1 MFGYIDPKH
10 QKPGYEMSAEQ
21 PSAKNS
27 GKMALINARLLDPS
41 SKLDEMGSLL
51 VEGRKISDFGPRLFN
66 DGLPEGAE
74 VLDCEGKCL
83 CPGFVDMRAHLRE
96 PGAEHKETLATA
108 SAAASAGGISSV
120 VCMPNTDPVIDQIA
134 LIEFIAR
141 RARETSIVKVFPA
154 AAITKNLDGTELTEI
169 GMLSEAGAVG
179 FSDAD
184 RAVSNSLV
192 MKRAL
197 SYAKTFDALIIQH
210 PEDPALSQGVMN
222 DGELATRLGLQGIP
236 TAAETIIVERDIR
249 LVELTEARYH
259 VGHLSTGDAAS
270 VVKSAKSRS
279 LPVTASVAAHHFS
292 LNENA
297 VADYRTFA
305 KVSPPLRSE
314 TDRALMT
321 DYLSDGTIDVIVSD
335 HAPHDQ
341 DSKRVPFSQAAD
353 GIVGLETMFPLSME
367 LYHNGKLP
375 LLDLLAKITLNPAA
389 LSGLDAGELRKG
401 RPADLTLFDPE
412 APWTIKVSELK
423 SKSQNSPYD
432 ERPVQGRVLKTWV
445 NGRLAFHLDAEH

>member
-1 MFGYIDPKH
+1 MSSVNTVSKH
-10 QKPGYEMSAEQ
+10 
-21 PSAKNS
+21 S
-27 GKMALINARLLDPS
+27 GTTALINARLLDPC
-41 SKLDEMGSLL
+41 SKLDEPGSLL
-51 VEGRKISDFGPRLFN
+51 VKDRKIADFGSRLFN
-66 DGLPEGAE
+66 DGVPEGANI
-74 VLDCEGKCL
+74 VDCKGHCL

-108 SAAASAGGISSV
+108 SAAASAGGITSV

-154 AAITKNLDGTELTEI
+154 AAITRNLGGKELTEI
-169 GMLSEAGAVG
+169 GMLAEAGAVG

-197 SYAKTFDALIIQH
+197 AYAKTFDALIMQH
-210 PEDPALSQGVMN
+210 PEDPSLSEGVMN

-236 TAAETIIVERDIR
+236 TTAETIVVDRDVR
-249 LVELTEARYH
+249 LVELTGARYH
-259 VGHLSTGDAAS
+259 VSHLSTDEAAK
-270 VVKSAKSRS
+270 VVQSAKKRG
-279 LPVTASVAAHHFS
+279 LPVTAGISAHHFS

-314 TDRALMT
+314 SDREKMVEH
-321 DYLSDGTIDVIVSD
+321 LSNGSIDVIVSD

-367 LYHNGKLP
+367 LYHNGRLS
-375 LLDLLAKITLNPAA
+375 LLDLLAKITINPAK
-389 LSGLDAGELRKG
+389 LIGLQAGELKKG
-401 RPADLTLFDPE
+401 SAADLTLFDPD
-412 APWTIKVSELK
+412 APWTIKVSDLK
-423 SKSQNSPYD
+423 SKSQNAPYD
-432 ERPVQGRVLKTWV
+432 GRPVQGRILRTWV
-445 NGRLAFHLDAEH
+445 NGRLAFSLDPDS

>member
-1 MFGYIDPKH
+1 MSSVNTVSKH
-10 QKPGYEMSAEQ
+10 
-21 PSAKNS
+21 S
-27 GKMALINARLLDPS
+27 GMTALINARLLDPCG
-41 SKLDEMGSLL
+41 KLDEPGSLL
-51 VEGRKISDFGPRLFN
+51 IKDRKIEDFGSRLFN
-66 DGLPEGAE
+66 DGVPENANI
-74 VLDCEGKCL
+74 VDCKGHCL

-108 SAAASAGGISSV
+108 SAAASAGGITSV

-154 AAITKNLDGTELTEI
+154 AAITRNLGGTELTEI
-169 GMLSEAGAVG
+169 GMLAEAGAVG

-197 SYAKTFDALIIQH
+197 AYAKTFDALIMQH
-210 PEDPALSQGVMN
+210 PEDPSLSEGVMN

-236 TAAETIIVERDIR
+236 TTAETIVVDRDVR
-249 LVELTEARYH
+249 LVELTGARYH
-259 VGHLSTGDAAS
+259 VSHLSTDEAAK
-270 VVKSAKSRS
+270 VVQSAKKRG
-279 LPVTASVAAHHFS
+279 LPVTAAISAHHFS

-314 TDRALMT
+314 SDREKMVEH
-321 DYLSDGTIDVIVSD
+321 LSSGAIDVIVSD

-367 LYHNGKLP
+367 LYHNGRLS
-375 LLDLLAKITLNPAA
+375 LLDLLAKITINPAK
-389 LSGLDAGELRKG
+389 LIGLQAGELKKG
-401 RPADLTLFDPE
+401 SAADLTLFDPD
-412 APWTIKVSELK
+412 APWTIKVADLK
-423 SKSQNSPYD
+423 SKSQNAPYD
-432 ERPVQGRVLKTWV
+432 GRPVQGQVLRTWV
-445 NGRLAFHLDAEH
+445 NGRLAFSLDPES

>member
-1 MFGYIDPKH
+1 MSSVNTVSKH
-10 QKPGYEMSAEQ
+10 
-21 PSAKNS
+21 S
-27 GKMALINARLLDPS
+27 GMTALINARLLDPCG
-41 SKLDEMGSLL
+41 KLDEPGSLL
-51 VEGRKISDFGPRLFN
+51 VKDRKIEDFGSRLFN
-66 DGLPEGAE
+66 DGVPENANI
-74 VLDCEGKCL
+74 VDCKGHCL

-108 SAAASAGGISSV
+108 SAAASAGGITSV

-154 AAITKNLDGTELTEI
+154 AAITRNLGGTELTEI
-169 GMLSEAGAVG
+169 GMLAEAGAVG

-192 MKRAL
+192 MRRAL
-197 SYAKTFDALIIQH
+197 AYAKTFDALIMQH
-210 PEDPALSQGVMN
+210 PEDPSLSEGVMN

-236 TAAETIIVERDIR
+236 TTAETIVVDRDVR
-249 LVELTEARYH
+249 LVELTGARYH
-259 VGHLSTGDAAS
+259 VSHLSTDEAAK
-270 VVKSAKSRS
+270 VVQSAKKRG
-279 LPVTASVAAHHFS
+279 LPVTAAISAHHFS

-314 TDRALMT
+314 SDREKMVEH
-321 DYLSDGTIDVIVSD
+321 LSNGAIDVIVSD

-367 LYHNGKLP
+367 LYHNGRLS
-375 LLDLLAKITLNPAA
+375 LLDLLAKITINPAK
-389 LSGLDAGELRKG
+389 LIGLQAGELKKG
-401 RPADLTLFDPE
+401 SAADLTLFDPD
-412 APWTIKVSELK
+412 APWTIKVADLK
-423 SKSQNSPYD
+423 SKSRNAPYD
-432 ERPVQGRVLKTWV
+432 GRPVQGQILRTWV
-445 NGRLAFHLDAEH
+445 NGRLAFSLDPES

>member
-1 MFGYIDPKH
+1 MSSVNTVSKH
-10 QKPGYEMSAEQ
+10 
-21 PSAKNS
+21 S
-27 GKMALINARLLDPS
+27 GMTALINARLLDPCG
-41 SKLDEMGSLL
+41 KLDEPGSLL
-51 VEGRKISDFGPRLFN
+51 VKDRKIEDFGSRLFN
-66 DGLPEGAE
+66 DGVPENANI
-74 VLDCEGKCL
+74 VDCKGHCL

-108 SAAASAGGISSV
+108 SAAASAGGITSV

-154 AAITKNLDGTELTEI
+154 AAITRNLGGTELTEI
-169 GMLSEAGAVG
+169 GMLAEAGAVG

-192 MKRAL
+192 MQRAL
-197 SYAKTFDALIIQH
+197 AYAKTFDALIMQH
-210 PEDPALSQGVMN
+210 PEDPSLSEGVMN

-236 TAAETIIVERDIR
+236 TTAETIVVDRDVR
-249 LVELTEARYH
+249 LVELTGARYH
-259 VGHLSTGDAAS
+259 VSHLSTDEAAK
-270 VVKSAKSRS
+270 VVQSAKKRG
-279 LPVTASVAAHHFS
+279 LPVTAAISAHHFS

-314 TDRALMT
+314 SDREKMVEH
-321 DYLSDGTIDVIVSD
+321 LSSGAIDVIVSD

-367 LYHNGKLP
+367 LYHNGRLS
-375 LLDLLAKITLNPAA
+375 LLDLLAKITINPAK
-389 LSGLDAGELRKG
+389 LIGLQAGELKKG
-401 RPADLTLFDPE
+401 SAADLTLFDPD
-412 APWTIKVSELK
+412 APWTIKVADLK
-423 SKSQNSPYD
+423 SKSRNAPYD
-432 ERPVQGRVLKTWV
+432 GRPVQGQILRTWV
-445 NGRLAFHLDAEH
+445 NGRLAFSLDPES

>member
-1 MFGYIDPKH
+1 MSSVNTVSKH
-10 QKPGYEMSAEQ
+10 
-21 PSAKNS
+21 S
-27 GKMALINARLLDPS
+27 GMTALINARLLDPCG
-41 SKLDEMGSLL
+41 KLDEPGSLL
-51 VEGRKISDFGPRLFN
+51 IKDRKIEDFGSRLFN
-66 DGLPEGAE
+66 DGVPENANI
-74 VLDCEGKCL
+74 VDCKGHCL

-108 SAAASAGGISSV
+108 SAAASAGGITSV

-154 AAITKNLDGTELTEI
+154 AAITRNLGGTELTEI
-169 GMLSEAGAVG
+169 GMLAEAGAVG

-192 MKRAL
+192 MQRAL
-197 SYAKTFDALIIQH
+197 AYAKTFDALIMQH
-210 PEDPALSQGVMN
+210 PEDPSLSEGVMN

-236 TAAETIIVERDIR
+236 TTAETIVVDRDVR
-249 LVELTEARYH
+249 LVELTGARYH
-259 VGHLSTGDAAS
+259 VSHLSTDEAAK
-270 VVKSAKSRS
+270 VVQSAKKRG
-279 LPVTASVAAHHFS
+279 LPVTAAISAHHFS

-314 TDRALMT
+314 SDREKMVEH
-321 DYLSDGTIDVIVSD
+321 LSSGAIDVIVSD

-341 DSKRVPFSQAAD
+341 DSKRVPFSQAAN

-367 LYHNGKLP
+367 LYHNGRLS
-375 LLDLLAKITLNPAA
+375 LLDLLAKITINPAK
-389 LSGLDAGELRKG
+389 LIGLQAGELKKG
-401 RPADLTLFDPE
+401 SAADLTLFDPD
-412 APWTIKVSELK
+412 APWTIKVADLK
-423 SKSQNSPYD
+423 SKSQNAPYD
-432 ERPVQGRVLKTWV
+432 GRPVQGRILRTWV
-445 NGRLAFHLDAEH
+445 NGRLAFSLDPES

>member
-1 MFGYIDPKH
+1 MSSVNTVSKH
-10 QKPGYEMSAEQ
+10 
-21 PSAKNS
+21 S
-27 GKMALINARLLDPS
+27 GMTALINARLLDPCG
-41 SKLDEMGSLL
+41 KLDEPGSLL
-51 VEGRKISDFGPRLFN
+51 VKDRKIEDFGSRLFN
-66 DGLPEGAE
+66 DGVPENANII
-74 VLDCEGKCL
+74 DCKGHCL

-108 SAAASAGGISSV
+108 SAAASAGGITSV

-154 AAITKNLDGTELTEI
+154 AAITRNLGGTELTEI
-169 GMLSEAGAVG
+169 GMLAEAGAVG

-192 MKRAL
+192 MQRAL
-197 SYAKTFDALIIQH
+197 AYAKTFDALIMQH
-210 PEDPALSQGVMN
+210 PEDPSLSEGVMN

-236 TAAETIIVERDIR
+236 TTAETIVVDRDVR
-249 LVELTEARYH
+249 LVELTGARYH
-259 VGHLSTGDAAS
+259 VSHLSTDEAAK
-270 VVKSAKSRS
+270 VVQSAKKRG
-279 LPVTASVAAHHFS
+279 LPVTAAISAHHFS

-314 TDRALMT
+314 SDREKMVEH
-321 DYLSDGTIDVIVSD
+321 LSSGAIDVIVSD

-367 LYHNGKLP
+367 LYHNGRLS
-375 LLDLLAKITLNPAA
+375 LLDLLAKITINPAK
-389 LSGLDAGELRKG
+389 LIGLQAGELKKG
-401 RPADLTLFDPE
+401 SAADLTLFDPD
-412 APWTIKVSELK
+412 APWTIKIADLK
-423 SKSQNSPYD
+423 SKSQNAPYD
-432 ERPVQGRVLKTWV
+432 GRPVQGRILRTWV
-445 NGRLAFHLDAEH
+445 NGRLAFSLEPES

>member
-1 MFGYIDPKH
+1 MSSVNTVSKH
-10 QKPGYEMSAEQ
+10 
-21 PSAKNS
+21 S
-27 GKMALINARLLDPS
+27 GMTALINARLLDPCG
-41 SKLDEMGSLL
+41 KLDEPGSLL
-51 VEGRKISDFGPRLFN
+51 VKDRKIEDFGSRLFN
-66 DGLPEGAE
+66 DGVPENANI
-74 VLDCEGKCL
+74 VDCKGHCL

-108 SAAASAGGISSV
+108 SAAASAGGITSV

-154 AAITKNLDGTELTEI
+154 AAITRNLGGTELTEI
-169 GMLSEAGAVG
+169 GMLAEAGAVG

-192 MKRAL
+192 MQRAL
-197 SYAKTFDALIIQH
+197 AYAKTFDALIMQH
-210 PEDPALSQGVMN
+210 PEDPSLSEGVMN

-236 TAAETIIVERDIR
+236 TTAETIVVDRDVR
-249 LVELTEARYH
+249 LVELTGARYH
-259 VGHLSTGDAAS
+259 VSHLSTDEAAK
-270 VVKSAKSRS
+270 VVQSAKKRG
-279 LPVTASVAAHHFS
+279 LPVTAAISAHHFS

-314 TDRALMT
+314 SDREKMVEH
-321 DYLSDGTIDVIVSD
+321 LSSGAIDVIVSD

-367 LYHNGKLP
+367 LYHNGRLS
-375 LLDLLAKITLNPAA
+375 LLDLLAKITINPAK
-389 LSGLDAGELRKG
+389 LIGLQAGELKKG
-401 RPADLTLFDPE
+401 SAADLTLFDPD
-412 APWTIKVSELK
+412 APWTIKVADLK
-423 SKSQNSPYD
+423 SKSQNAPYD
-432 ERPVQGRVLKTWV
+432 GRPVQGQILRTWV
-445 NGRLAFHLDAEH
+445 NGRLAFSLDPES

>member
-1 MFGYIDPKH
+1 
-10 QKPGYEMSAEQ
+10 MS
-21 PSAKNS
+21 SVNTVSNHS
-27 GKMALINARLLDPS
+27 GMTALINARLLDPCG
-41 SKLDEMGSLL
+41 KLDEPGSLL
-51 VEGRKISDFGPRLFN
+51 VKDRKIEDFGSRLFN
-66 DGLPEGAE
+66 DGVPENANI
-74 VLDCEGKCL
+74 VDCKGHCL

-108 SAAASAGGISSV
+108 SAAASAGGITSV

-154 AAITKNLDGTELTEI
+154 AAITRNLGGTELTEI
-169 GMLSEAGAVG
+169 GMLAEAGAVG

-192 MKRAL
+192 MQRAL
-197 SYAKTFDALIIQH
+197 AYAKTFDALIMQH
-210 PEDPALSQGVMN
+210 PEDPSLSEGVMN

-236 TAAETIIVERDIR
+236 TTAETIVVDREVR
-249 LVELTEARYH
+249 LVELTGARYH
-259 VGHLSTGDAAS
+259 VSHLSTDEAAK
-270 VVKSAKSRS
+270 VVQSAKKRG
-279 LPVTASVAAHHFS
+279 LPVTAAISAHHFS

-314 TDRALMT
+314 SDREKMVEH
-321 DYLSDGTIDVIVSD
+321 LSSGAIDVIVSD

-367 LYHNGKLP
+367 LYHNGRLS
-375 LLDLLAKITLNPAA
+375 LLDLLAKITINPAK
-389 LSGLDAGELRKG
+389 LIGLQAGELKKG
-401 RPADLTLFDPE
+401 SAADLTLFDPD
-412 APWTIKVSELK
+412 APWTIKVADLK
-423 SKSQNSPYD
+423 SKSQNAPYD
-432 ERPVQGRVLKTWV
+432 GRPVQGQVLRTWV
-445 NGRLAFHLDAEH
+445 NGRLAFSLDPES

>member
-1 MFGYIDPKH
+1 
-10 QKPGYEMSAEQ
+10 MSAVNTV
-21 PSAKNS
+21 SKHS
-27 GKMALINARLLDPS
+27 GMTALINARLLDPCG
-41 SKLDEMGSLL
+41 KLDEPGSLL
-51 VEGRKISDFGPRLFN
+51 VKDRKIEDFGSRLFN
-66 DGLPEGAE
+66 DGVPENANI
-74 VLDCEGKCL
+74 VDCKGHCL

-108 SAAASAGGISSV
+108 SAAASAGGITSV

-154 AAITKNLDGTELTEI
+154 AAITRNLGGTELTEI
-169 GMLSEAGAVG
+169 GMLAEAGAVG

-192 MKRAL
+192 MQRAL
-197 SYAKTFDALIIQH
+197 AYAKTFDALIMQH
-210 PEDPALSQGVMN
+210 PEDPSLSEGVMN

-236 TAAETIIVERDIR
+236 TTAETIVVDRDVR
-249 LVELTEARYH
+249 LVELTGARYH
-259 VGHLSTGDAAS
+259 VSHLSTDEAAK
-270 VVKSAKSRS
+270 VVQSAKKRG
-279 LPVTASVAAHHFS
+279 LPVTAAISAHHFS

-314 TDRALMT
+314 SDREKMVEH
-321 DYLSDGTIDVIVSD
+321 LSNGAIDVIVSD

-367 LYHNGKLP
+367 LYHNGRLS
-375 LLDLLAKITLNPAA
+375 LLDLLAKITINPAK
-389 LSGLDAGELRKG
+389 LIGLQAGELKKG
-401 RPADLTLFDPE
+401 SAADLTLFDPD
-412 APWTIKVSELK
+412 APWTIKVADLK
-423 SKSQNSPYD
+423 SKSQNAPYD
-432 ERPVQGRVLKTWV
+432 GRPVQGQILRTWV
-445 NGRLAFHLDAEH
+445 NGRLAFSLDPES